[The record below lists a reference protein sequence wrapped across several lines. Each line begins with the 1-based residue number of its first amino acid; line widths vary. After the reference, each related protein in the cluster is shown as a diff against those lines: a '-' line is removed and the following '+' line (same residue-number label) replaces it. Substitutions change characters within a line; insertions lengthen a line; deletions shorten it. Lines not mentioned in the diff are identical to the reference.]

1 MKFDVS
7 MTFDIPRG
15 AVTPNQLQRA
25 ILRAVN
31 TKEFMYKGV
40 CTVNFVE
47 PVLDGAAATTTGMLG
62 PSGPIDPTS
71 GPS

>member
-7 MTFDIPRG
+7 MTFDIRAG

-25 ILRAVN
+25 ILRAVK
-31 TKEFMYKGV
+31 TREFMYKGI

-47 PVLDGAAATTTGMLG
+47 PVLEGEMAEMTSTLG
-62 PSGPIDPTS
+62 PMGPIDPTS